1 MLVYVSKD
9 FKDFLWTDIRLITKK
24 NIDAI
29 EMNLFEFS
37 HNIKRFTTNTKFETR
52 ILFIVLWVII
62 IIKMLYL
69 LPYANFCLGSMPP
82 NAFYWSMLWQGLDA
96 NLLFRLLLP
105 ILLLILIV
113 AVTYLLFSNAWFLFW
128 SKTGQFSNLKKIWRT
143 TSWKRNQQ
151 M

>member
-1 MLVYVSKD
+1 MNNEK
-9 FKDFLWTDIRLITKK
+9 
-24 NIDAI
+24 DAI

-82 NAFYWSMLWQGLDA
+82 NAFY
-96 NLLFRLLLP
+96 
-105 ILLLILIV
+105 
-113 AVTYLLFSNAWFLFW
+113 
-128 SKTGQFSNLKKIWRT
+128 
-143 TSWKRNQQ
+143 
-151 M
+151 